1 MNRARLPFWIAGL
14 ASLAVATTLVG
25 ARFANHFSGNRYL
38 VLLTFLTPAGFIA
51 AAISALLLLALVL
64 GYPRRLASVVLALA
78 LAVGGL
84 AAWQQWPLYSA
95 DTPPAGLARITVIT
109 TNLMSGH
116 ADLTAIMTAAEFNR
130 ADVIVFEEMTPNA
143 AATAASQTASSNY
156 PYRLGEPVE
165 GVGGTV
171 VWSRFKIKDA
181 RPLSVSNSGWAMKIK
196 AEPKFFLV
204 VGNTSSPSGDVGMW
218 QRDMKSL
225 RDEAVVAKA
234 QGPTIVAGNL
244 NATSDHDEYQRFES
258 EGFRGT
264 ADACGVGWQ
273 PTWPQPGFDPVP
285 KRFPIAVVRID
296 HVLIDNTFSCVK
308 STAVPIAGTDHQA
321 VIATLEPRG

>member
-14 ASLAVATTLVG
+14 ASLAVAATFVG
-25 ARFANHFSGNRYL
+25 ARIANHYSGNRYL

-51 AAISALLLLALVL
+51 AVISALLLLALVL

-78 LAVGGL
+78 LAVGGV

-143 AATAASQTASSNY
+143 ASTAASQAASSNY
-156 PYRLGEPVE
+156 PYRVGEPVE
-165 GVGGTV
+165 GLGGTV

-181 RPLSVSNSGWAMKIK
+181 RPLSVSNSGWVMKIK

-204 VGNTSSPSGDVGMW
+204 VGNTSSPSGDVGIW
-218 QRDMKSL
+218 QRDLESL
-225 RDEAVVAKA
+225 RDASAMAKT

-244 NATSDHDEYQRFES
+244 FATSDHAEYQRFEA

-273 PTWPQPGFDPVP
+273 PTWPQPGFGPVP
-285 KRFPIAVVRID
+285 ERFPIAVVRID
-296 HVLIDNTFSCVK
+296 HVLIDDTFSCVK
-308 STAVPIAGTDHQA
+308 STTVPIAGTDHQA
-321 VIATLEPRG
+321 VIATLEPR